1 MSVTKKTHAVV
12 PGAVFDFVK
21 GVAIPEQHLPYT
33 SLSCDSSS
41 VAPYAVV
48 GKEKKMKIIK
58 QVPDCKVTS
67 VLRAELRSLGNLEL
81 LAPRTELRLHE
92 DKDKDEDDGQQ
103 DAEHNECI
111 VPPKTLFQ
119 RQLLWSSSRW
129 PGLQAEVNEKLASE
143 DSNNEFL
150 AFDFPQ
156 VTVTAVSPPTP
167 PGKNCFLILAFT
179 HISFTLNSCASES
192 GSDAFG
198 AKVWR

>member
-48 GKEKKMKIIK
+48 GEEKKMKIIK

-81 LAPRTELRLHE
+81 LAPQTELRLHE
-92 DKDKDEDDGQQ
+92 DKDKDEGSREDEDEGKGKGKGKH
-103 DAEHNECI
+103 EHE
-111 VPPKTLFQ
+111 
-119 RQLLWSSSRW
+119 
-129 PGLQAEVNEKLASE
+129 G
-143 DSNNEFL
+143 
-150 AFDFPQ
+150 
-156 VTVTAVSPPTP
+156 
-167 PGKNCFLILAFT
+167 
-179 HISFTLNSCASES
+179 
-192 GSDAFG
+192 
-198 AKVWR
+198 

>member
-48 GKEKKMKIIK
+48 GEEKKMKIIK

-67 VLRAELRSLGNLEL
+67 VLRAELQSLGKLEL

-92 DKDKDEDDGQQ
+92 DKDKDEDGA
-103 DAEHNECI
+103 AEQVQSVSC
-111 VPPKTLFQ
+111 
-119 RQLLWSSSRW
+119 RQK
-129 PGLQAEVNEKLASE
+129 A
-143 DSNNEFL
+143 
-150 AFDFPQ
+150 
-156 VTVTAVSPPTP
+156 
-167 PGKNCFLILAFT
+167 GKPVCHSYFI
-179 HISFTLNSCASES
+179 
-192 GSDAFG
+192 
-198 AKVWR
+198 

>member
-48 GKEKKMKIIK
+48 GEEKKMKIIK

-92 DKDKDEDDGQQ
+92 DKDKDEGSGEGEDEGKGKGEGKHEHEGEE
-103 DAEHNECI
+103 DADNEVVGYHAEFTGELYNLETADSEMFEHALRKVCVSVTLKGTYAATTALACRGLYYGDRTI
-111 VPPKTLFQ
+111 VPRSTIILHLGHTL
-119 RQLLWSSSRW
+119 
-129 PGLQAEVNEKLASE
+129 
-143 DSNNEFL
+143 
-150 AFDFPQ
+150 
-156 VTVTAVSPPTP
+156 
-167 PGKNCFLILAFT
+167 
-179 HISFTLNSCASES
+179 
-192 GSDAFG
+192 
-198 AKVWR
+198 